1 MTYLLST
8 MVLLQTN
15 KNIVMSDIIPELSK
29 FSAENEKNKPSSTL
43 SSLWIKIEKHQ
54 KRNANFT
61 KKRTKLFEQFKQE
74 AQPSEQKLADA
85 ITAQVEHLIH
95 FLSKKSL
102 TDKQRNELLE
112 WISSDI
118 DYLATHPFS
127 EGIDVADLREK
138 INAELTLLAENLDQ
152 AVDEESIVELADM
165 LDEMFDGEMQFDR
178 EELIELIK
186 NPAMIQE
193 HIQRFHEKMNEE
205 ELSEEDEYNAK
216 LDEEFDEDI
225 FDDFDYQ
232 HYSDF
237 SDRENKHELGILEK
251 LFKGSQ
257 LNKMYKRLAAKLH
270 PDKESDAT
278 KKVIKH
284 DLMQQLA
291 SARESKD
298 VFTLLTLYHEHID
311 DDSFNFDAETLTAI
325 EALLS
330 KKVSELNAEL
340 RDLKS
345 ADTPEAIVWDHFHG
359 RSNKIT
365 TENIVIHTE
374 RIEDEVMSINQF
386 IVSTS
391 TLKTLKTE
399 LNTRIKQREA
409 SSFFNFNSDLAS
421 MLDVPF

>member
-1 MTYLLST
+1 
-8 MVLLQTN
+8 
-15 KNIVMSDIIPELSK
+15 MSDFIPELSK

-61 KKRTKLFEQFKQE
+61 KKRSKLFEQFKQQ
-74 AQPSEQKLADA
+74 AQPAEQKLAEA
-85 ITAQVEHLIH
+85 ITAQAEHLIH

-102 TDKQRNELLE
+102 TDKQRNELLG
-112 WISSDI
+112 WISDEI

-127 EGIDVADLREK
+127 EGIDVADLREQ
-138 INAELTLLAENLDQ
+138 INTELTLLAESLDQ
-152 AVDEESIVELADM
+152 AVDEESIVELANM
-165 LDEMFDGEMQFDR
+165 LDEMFDGEMQFNR
-178 EELIELIK
+178 EELIEIIK
-186 NPAMIQE
+186 NPALIQE
-193 HIQRFHEKMNEE
+193 HVQRFHEKMNEE
-205 ELSEEDEYNAK
+205 EIEKDDDS
-216 LDEEFDEDI
+216 EEFDQGFEE
-225 FDDFDYQ
+225 DFDYQ
-232 HYSDF
+232 YNRSF
-237 SDRENKHELGILEK
+237 SKRNSKEELGILEK

-278 KKVIKH
+278 KKAIKH

-291 SARESKD
+291 TARENKD

-311 DDSFNFDAETLTAI
+311 DDSFNFDAETLAAI

-340 RDLKS
+340 KELKS
-345 ADTPEAIVWDHFHG
+345 ADTPEAIVWEHFHG

-365 TENIVIHTE
+365 TENIAIHTE
-374 RIEDEVMSINQF
+374 RLEDEVMSINQF

-391 TLKTLKTE
+391 TLKALKTE
-399 LNTRIKQREA
+399 LNTRIKQRE
-409 SSFFNFNSDLAS
+409 SSPFFNFDDDLES
-421 MLDVPF
+421 MFGVPF

>member
-1 MTYLLST
+1 
-8 MVLLQTN
+8 
-15 KNIVMSDIIPELSK
+15 MSDIIPELSK
-29 FSAENEKNKPSSTL
+29 FSAENKQNKPSSTL

-61 KKRTKLFEQFKQE
+61 KKRNKLFEQFKQE
-74 AQPSEQKLADA
+74 AQPAEQKLADA
-85 ITAQVEHLIH
+85 ITAQVEHLIR

-102 TDKQRNELLE
+102 TDKQRNELLG
-112 WISSDI
+112 WVSDDI

-127 EGIDVADLREK
+127 EGIDVADLREQ
-138 INAELTLLAENLDQ
+138 INTELTLLAESVDQ
-152 AVDEESIVELADM
+152 TVDEESIAELANM
-165 LDEMFDGEMQFDR
+165 LDEMFDGEMQFGR
-178 EELIELIK
+178 EELIALFK
-186 NPAMIQE
+186 DPALLQE

-205 ELSEEDEYNAK
+205 ELTEEDEYNAK
-216 LDEEFDEDI
+216 LDEEFDQEFDYFFED
-225 FDDFDYQ
+225 FNYQ

-237 SDRENKHELGILEK
+237 SEREKRHELGILEK

-278 KKVIKH
+278 KKAIKH

-291 SARESKD
+291 TARENKD

-311 DDSFNFDAETLTAI
+311 DDSFNFDAETLAAI

-340 RDLKS
+340 RELKS
-345 ADTPEAIVWDHFHG
+345 ADTPEAIVWEHFHG
-359 RSNKIT
+359 RSNKIS
-365 TENIVIHTE
+365 TENIAIHTE
-374 RIEDEVMSINQF
+374 RLEDEVMSINHF

-399 LNTRIKQREA
+399 LNSRIRQRET
-409 SSFFNFNSDLAS
+409 SPIFNFDDDLAS
-421 MLDVPF
+421 MFGVPF